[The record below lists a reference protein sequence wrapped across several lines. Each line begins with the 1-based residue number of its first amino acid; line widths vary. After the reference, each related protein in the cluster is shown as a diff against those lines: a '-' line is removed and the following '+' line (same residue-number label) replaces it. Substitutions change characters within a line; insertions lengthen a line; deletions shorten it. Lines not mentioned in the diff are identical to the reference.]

1 MSGAVSRETEAR
13 SKIRDW
19 TGERYRLDLI
29 TNPCGVPDGVHD
41 VLSRD
46 DLLPGSPS
54 ALAEG
59 LRLRLARRVGV
70 SSNWI
75 VLANGIDELHAMIAS
90 WRNDHGP
97 VVLFPPSDSLLE
109 QWIRRHADQVEL
121 VPRGR
126 KFELPALGRELPIPS
141 GSTAVVMSPNDPT
154 GTALSVHEAV
164 RLSRQTSLT
173 VIDERHAAYSP
184 RTMMPLVREFENVV
198 VLQTFE
204 TFAALDGFPLAWAIA
219 PPKIAT
225 EIARRGRP
233 SGIATSS
240 LVVSLSALDYSQEI
254 ARNVRRVMLE
264 KGRLYRQMR
273 KLSMISPPYASWSN
287 FLLCRFER
295 GTADFFVPELANRGI
310 YVAKQDDPRLAN
322 HIRISAVSAEATNA
336 LKSALIEIA
345 LDLP

>member
-1 MSGAVSRETEAR
+1 MSGALSRETEAR
-13 SKIRDW
+13 AKVRDW
-19 TGERYRLDLI
+19 AGLRYRLDLLV
-29 TNPCGVPDGVHD
+29 NPYGIPDGVHD
-41 VLSRD
+41 ALSRD

-70 SSNWI
+70 SSDWI

-97 VVLFPPSDSLLE
+97 IVVFPPSDTSLE
-109 QWIRRHADQVEL
+109 RWIRRHADQVESIE
-121 VPRGR
+121 RGP
-126 KFELPALGRELPIPS
+126 KFELPALGKELPIPS

-204 TFAALDGFPLAWAIA
+204 TFAALDGFPLAWAVA
-219 PPKIAT
+219 PPKMAA
-225 EIARRGRP
+225 EIASRGRP
-233 SGIATSS
+233 SGIAMSS
-240 LVVSLSALDYSQEI
+240 LIVALSALDHQPEI
-254 ARNVRRVMLE
+254 SRNVRRVMLE

-295 GTADFFVPELANRGI
+295 GTAEFFIPELAIRGL
-310 YVAKQDDPRLAN
+310 YVSEMHDPRLLN
-322 HIRISAVSAEATNA
+322 HVRISAVSAEATNA
-336 LKSALIEIA
+336 LKAALIEIA
-345 LDLP
+345 LHLP